1 VPAPPD
7 GAAAP
12 TTPDELRKTLLAR
25 LGEAR
30 RGKVD
35 MVVVEGGR
43 FEPAVR
49 FNPLSRPPS
58 TQNPSQKTDGSAFAR

>member
-35 MVVVEGGR
+35 MVVVDVSQP
-43 FEPAVR
+43 PA
-49 FNPLSRPPS
+49 
-58 TQNPSQKTDGSAFAR
+58 K